1 MAVLATILPVVG
13 RSGSLALQLYK
24 CAATLHDEA
33 ASDLT
38 RAAKSIRAFSSV
50 LKQVGTIIKE
60 DDLLTS
66 HEAIEV
72 LENVIDQSQMVFSEI
87 EACVFNTDN
96 HQHDGLRNGGQSR
109 SEFRETLS
117 TGRLNYLQAHLEALK
132 ATLSV
137 MLQTLHTAQSVMW
150 SQ

>member
-13 RSGSLALQLYK
+13 RSASLALQLYK
-24 CAATLHDEA
+24 CATRLHDEA
-33 ASDLT
+33 ATDLT

-72 LENVIDQSQMVFSEI
+72 LENVIDQSRLVFSEI
-87 EACVFNTDN
+87 EECVFHSDN
-96 HQHDGLRNGGQSR
+96 HHDAQSYGGQSH
-109 SEFRETLS
+109 SQPQNLLP
-117 TGRLNYLQAHLEALK
+117 TGKLNYLQAHLEALK
-132 ATLSV
+132 ATLAV
-137 MLQTLHTAQSVMW
+137 MLQTLHTAQSIMW